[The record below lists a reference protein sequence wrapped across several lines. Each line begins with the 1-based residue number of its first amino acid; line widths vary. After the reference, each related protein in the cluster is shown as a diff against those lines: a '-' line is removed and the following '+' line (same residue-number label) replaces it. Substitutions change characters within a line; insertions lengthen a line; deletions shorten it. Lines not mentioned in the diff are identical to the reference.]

1 MLSLR
6 DLGQGRAP
14 EFHSC
19 CRSRGLG
26 PDAPAATCLSFTFFT
41 KRKVP
46 TPFPVPLLTHCQ
58 SPLLTHPVPYTP
70 LPPALWI
77 SQPRATRPNPA
88 ELVQRDW
95 MRGLV
100 TLEEE
105 RREPAR
111 GAAAD
116 RVTDCRPQPPLGG
129 SPLPAW
135 GLQWGRLSRWEG
147 RGVWRACLPPASLSS
162 IACQPSAPYATA
174 SNSGCW
180 CLCAPKQS
188 LGFFSSLLFLFC
200 SEHTEPT
207 GKSEQKGFRA

>member
-1 MLSLR
+1 MPSLR
-6 DLGQGRAP
+6 ALGQGRAP
-14 EFHSC
+14 KFHSC

-26 PDAPAATCLSFTFFT
+26 PDSPSAACLSFTFFT

-105 RREPAR
+105 RREPAEGVSCR
-111 GAAAD
+111 QSDRLQTPAASGRKPFAS
-116 RVTDCRPQPPLGG
+116 LGPAMGEAQQVGGEG
-129 SPLPAW
+129 S
-135 GLQWGRLSRWEG
+135 
-147 RGVWRACLPPASLSS
+147 VACLPAPCLPQLHRLS
-162 IACQPSAPYATA
+162 A
-174 SNSGCW
+174 
-180 CLCAPKQS
+180 
-188 LGFFSSLLFLFC
+188 FSSLSDSF
-200 SEHTEPT
+200 
-207 GKSEQKGFRA
+207 